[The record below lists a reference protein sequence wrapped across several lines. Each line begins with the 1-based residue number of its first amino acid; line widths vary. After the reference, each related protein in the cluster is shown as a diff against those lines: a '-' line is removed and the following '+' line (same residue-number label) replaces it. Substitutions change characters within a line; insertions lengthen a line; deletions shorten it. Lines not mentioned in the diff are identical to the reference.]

1 VAERDLYERRDLFIG
16 GEWVAPADGGRV
28 DVISPSSE
36 EVIGFSPVAGRA
48 DVDRAVAAA
57 RAAIDDGPWPRTSPE
72 ERAAA
77 LDRMAAHL
85 TERARELATL
95 NVEEAAVP
103 VTYAHARELGPA
115 FIVGFFARLAR
126 EFAFREVRQGAAA
139 PAIIVRE
146 PVGVVAS
153 IVPFNGPL
161 MSAAAK
167 FGPALAS
174 GCALVFKPAL
184 ETPLDAFVLAEAA
197 QEAGIPPGV
206 VNVLP
211 ADRAVAE
218 ALVGHAGVDRVVFTG
233 STAGGRAV
241 AQATAGSFKRV
252 TLEMGGKAA
261 AILLD
266 DAPVDASI
274 ASILPMS
281 FFNSG
286 QACIALS
293 RLVVPRNKLAAVTE
307 AVAAF
312 TDTMVLGDPHDP
324 ATILGPVISAAHRD
338 RIEGMVDMAKAD
350 GARVVRGGSRP
361 ADLPQ
366 GWYVAPTV
374 LTDLGPD
381 ARIAQQEVFGPVL
394 VILPHDGDDD
404 AVAIANGTPFGLS
417 GAVFTPDLD
426 RALSLAGRIK
436 VGTFGINGYALDPT
450 VPFGGC
456 KQSGVGREFGVEG
469 LAEYTE
475 IKAVALPA
483 GASVPA

>member
-16 GEWVAPADGGRV
+16 GEWVAPADGGSV

-36 EVIGFSPVAGRA
+36 AVIGFAPVAGRS

-57 RAAIDDGPWPRTSPE
+57 RAAVDDGPWPRTTAE

-77 LDRMAAHL
+77 LDRMATHL

-139 PAIIVRE
+139 PAIILRE

-184 ETPLDAFVLAEAA
+184 ETPLDAFALAEAA
-197 QEAGIPPGV
+197 QAAGIPPGV

-211 ADRAVAE
+211 ADRDVAE

-293 RLVVPRNKLAAVTE
+293 RLVVPRNKLDAVTE

-312 TDTMVLGDPHDP
+312 ADTMVLGDPHDP
-324 ATILGPVISAAHRD
+324 ATILGPVISEAHRA
-338 RIEGMVDMAKAD
+338 RIEGMVEMAKAD

-361 ADLPQ
+361 TDLPK
-366 GWYVAPTV
+366 GWYVPPTV

-426 RALSLAGRIK
+426 RALAVASRIK

>member
-1 VAERDLYERRDLFIG
+1 
-16 GEWVAPADGGRV
+16 
-28 DVISPSSE
+28 VISPSTE
-36 EVIGFSPVAGRA
+36 EPIGSAPVAGPA

-57 RAAIDDGPWPRTSPE
+57 RAAIDDGPWPRTAPE

-77 LDRMAAHL
+77 LERMAAHL

-103 VTYAHARELGPA
+103 VTFAHARELGPA

-126 EFAFREVRQGAAA
+126 EFTFREVRQGAAA
-139 PAIIVRE
+139 PAVILRE

-153 IVPFNGPL
+153 VVPFNGPL

-167 FGPALAS
+167 FGPALAA

-184 ETPLDAFVLAEAA
+184 ETPLDAFALAEAA
-197 QEAGIPPGV
+197 EAAGVPPGV

-211 ADRAVAE
+211 ADRDVAE
-218 ALVGHAGVDRVVFTG
+218 ALVGHPGVDRVVFTG
-233 STAGGRAV
+233 STAGGRRV
-241 AQATAGSFKRV
+241 AEATAGSFKRV

-261 AILLD
+261 AVLLD
-266 DAPVDASI
+266 DAPVEASV

-293 RLVVPRNKLAAVTE
+293 RMVVPRAKLAEVTE
-307 AVAAF
+307 VVAAQ
-312 TDTMVLGDPHDP
+312 TDAMVLGDPHDP
-324 ATILGPVISAAHRD
+324 ATVLGPVISEAHRA
-338 RIEGMVDMAKAD
+338 RIEAMVERARAD
-350 GARVVRGGSRP
+350 GGRFVRGGVRP
-361 ADLPQ
+361 KDLER
-366 GWYVAPTV
+366 GWYVPPTV
-374 LTDLGPD
+374 VDGLGPD
-381 ARIAQQEVFGPVL
+381 SHLAQHEVFGPVL
-394 VILPHDGDDD
+394 VLLPHDGDDD
-404 AVAIANGTPFGLS
+404 ALAIANGTPFGLS

-426 RALSLAGRIK
+426 RAMAFAAKAR
-436 VGTFGINGYALDPT
+436 VGTLGINGYALDPT

-456 KQSGVGREFGVEG
+456 KQSGLGREFGLEG

-483 GASVPA
+483 GAPVPA

>member
-1 VAERDLYERRDLFIG
+1 
-16 GEWVAPADGGRV
+16 
-28 DVISPSSE
+28 VISPSTE
-36 EVIGFSPVAGRA
+36 EVIGFAPVAGRA

-57 RAAIDDGPWPRTSPE
+57 RAAADDGPWPRTTPE
-72 ERAAA
+72 ERADA

-85 TERARELATL
+85 TQRARELATL

-103 VTYAHARELGPA
+103 VTYAHAREQGPA

-139 PAIIVRE
+139 PAIILRE

-153 IVPFNGPL
+153 VVPFNGPL

-184 ETPLDAFVLAEAA
+184 ETPLDAFALAEAA
-197 QEAGIPPGV
+197 QAAGIPPGV
-206 VNVLP
+206 INVLP
-211 ADRAVAE
+211 ADRDVAE
-218 ALVGHAGVDRVVFTG
+218 VLVGHAGVDRVVFTG

-266 DAPVDASI
+266 DAPIEASV

-293 RLVVPRNKLAAVTE
+293 RLVVPRNKLDEATE

-312 TDTMVLGDPHDP
+312 ADTMVLGDPHDP
-324 ATILGPVISAAHRD
+324 ATILGPVISEAHRA
-338 RIEGMVDMAKAD
+338 RIEGMVEMARAD
-350 GARVVRGGSRP
+350 GAQFVRGGSRP
-361 ADLPQ
+361 ADLPT
-366 GWYVAPTV
+366 GWYVPPTV
-374 LTDLGPD
+374 LRGLGPD

-426 RALSLAGRIK
+426 RALAVAARSK